1 MTDKIKVKGKQ
12 YMSESSEVKK
22 LFADEYE
29 AAVKKGYQEFMLKI
43 KDSEADA
50 VTAFLNLLNEL
61 QQMVYEVYPSTVR
74 NYAKSLS
81 SYVSNLESAGFT
93 DNELIQSIKADN
105 DSVQGKLKKE
115 QYEEAEKVKKDL
127 QAKLD
132 AALDLLNEPKSDFN
146 GFEDG
151 LTTSLNSLANNRKN
165 THVSLSDAQDKVVKE
180 LQELSGVFTRLK
192 DAMANAKHIHVVSVD
207 EIASYIE
214 LKKLTAENMG
224 DLEAIQDENDG
235 KMLAA
240 AYSKDPFNEM
250 AKVPS
255 KGVSVSMMTIVN
267 RTLFGTMKGDLDQT
281 TPENLNDIKAF
292 VNTLL
297 KSHSVKDVQSY
308 MDKLMEAGDRFGIS
322 LTAVGVS
329 KTPDF
334 PKRKENESDASYQKR
349 IDDFI
354 ATQEKITPELRK
366 IQKDVEKANALTNLY
381 SAIYVRKMGYVTD
394 KLPYGGTYE
403 EKSSIDNLK
412 MGNGKITFDEI
423 KKSQTDWK
431 VFPDKRETVTV
442 GVFDTYGEGE
452 GHKMAAE
459 LEKIEEKRL
468 KANLKFVSDI
478 IKSGGSLGGPET
490 VAVTQAI
497 GVVLDT
503 AANSDG
509 LSNARDAA
517 AGSTGLL
524 PKKYQA
530 PVRSGA
536 GLVKAFATY
545 HSALEQIDEDK
556 ENSEKEAF
564 NSFNDVGGGSV
575 STGLEGNQKVISA
588 RFSSAFDLQS
598 ALSYADYQENGLRN
612 IVYQQALAETGNKEL
627 ALNSLKAFDKKMKG
641 TNIYNSTVTNFIKG
655 DNVITPKPSELVNGF
670 SQIQGEQIIP
680 SKEYWNEY
688 KDQILNNKTNNKID
702 YRSGEDIR
710 IQHNQLFDR
719 LVGSGGQ

>member
-329 KTPDF
+329 KMPGF
-334 PKRKENESDASYQKR
+334 PKRKRNESDESYQKR

-354 ATQEKITPELRK
+354 ATQEKMTPELRK

-381 SAIYVRKMGYVTD
+381 AAIYVRKMGYVTD

-442 GVFDTYGEGE
+442 GIFDTYGEGE
-452 GHKMAAE
+452 GRKMAAE

-468 KANLKFVSDI
+468 KANLKFVSDV
-478 IKSGGSLGGPET
+478 IKTGGYLGGPET
-490 VAVTQAI
+490 VALTQVI
-497 GVVLDT
+497 GASLDT
-503 AANSDG
+503 VANSDG
-509 LSNARDAA
+509 LSNARDAV

-536 GLVKAFATY
+536 SLVKAFATY
-545 HSALEQIDEDK
+545 HSALKQIDEDK
-556 ENSEKEAF
+556 KKADNGTF
-564 NSFNDVGGGSV
+564 YSFNDVGGGSV
-575 STGLEGNQKVISA
+575 STGLEGNQKVIST
-588 RFSSAFDLQS
+588 RVSSAFDLQS

-627 ALNSLKAFDKKMKG
+627 ALDSLKAFDKKMEDAK
-641 TNIYNSTVTNFIKG
+641 IYNSTVTNFIKG
-655 DNVITPKPSELVNGF
+655 DNIVTPKPSELVNAF
-670 SQIQGEQIIP
+670 NQIQEKKIIP
-680 SKEYWNEY
+680 SNEHWQEYQES
-688 KDQILNNKTNNKID
+688 ILKQGRDADIP
-702 YRSGEDIR
+702 YRRGEDIK